1 LSSIDGAASSA
12 LLANA
17 NPNVIRPAS
26 ANEYQD
32 SDSQYQKNFECFRKE
47 DEFKQLLENL
57 DIENI
62 EIDLSIQARSSVERH
77 HMRTKNEYKDEIED
91 DLKHEEINQDFN
103 IEIEKL
109 LEDDDEIL
117 ANSEKTTTYQ

>member
-1 LSSIDGAASSA
+1 MIESKKEIEVSLELSRGTEQQSCAGESSKSSEHLQVEEETQDHGENSTTLSSIDAAPSSA

-17 NPNVIRPAS
+17 NLNVIRPAS

-62 EIDLSIQARSSVERH
+62 EIDLSVQ
-77 HMRTKNEYKDEIED
+77 TK
-91 DLKHEEINQDFN
+91 
-103 IEIEKL
+103 
-109 LEDDDEIL
+109 
-117 ANSEKTTTYQ
+117 